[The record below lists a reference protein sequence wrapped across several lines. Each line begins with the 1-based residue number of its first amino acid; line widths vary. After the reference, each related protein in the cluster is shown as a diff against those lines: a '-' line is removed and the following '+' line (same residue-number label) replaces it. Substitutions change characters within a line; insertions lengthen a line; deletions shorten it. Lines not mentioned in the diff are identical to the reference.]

1 MAMDIGALKNTGSA
15 VVESAGTQSK
25 KGSILCAIQ
34 TWSYWLGVTF
44 GALALLSRA
53 LDTIGKNFLDFETKG
68 GGVGYHT
75 FTNGMFFF
83 LAISVATSLYIWSGA
98 QKS

>member
-1 MAMDIGALKNTGSA
+1 M
-15 VVESAGTQSK
+15 
-25 KGSILCAIQ
+25 ILRKYIIMW
-34 TWSYWLGVTF
+34 TYWLGVAF

-53 LDTIGKNFLDFETKG
+53 LDAVGKNFLDFETKG

-83 LAISVATSLYIWSGA
+83 FAISVATSICTGPNSE
-98 QKS
+98 KP